1 MKRADAIAA
10 GLLAVFA
17 LLALGIRDNV
27 EDLGQMGARLG
38 VAGTELRASGRE
50 AADEIRGAFDGAA
63 DAAGALPIV
72 GGSFADTLREAGDRN
87 AAVIEGQAV
96 ETGTDLAL
104 SGRQGEQ
111 DAAQLAD
118 LLGLLTFLIGIVV
131 VAGFWL
137 PRRARGGP
145 SLR

>member
-1 MKRADAIAA
+1 MKRADALAA
-10 GLLAVFA
+10 GLLALFV

-27 EDLGQMGARLG
+27 TDLGQMGAQLG
-38 VAGTELRASGRE
+38 EAGTELRASGRQ
-50 AADEIRGAFDGAA
+50 AADEIRGAFGGAA
-63 DAAGALPIV
+63 DAAGALPVV
-72 GGSFADTLREAGDRN
+72 GDAFGDTLREAGERN
-87 AAVIEGQAV
+87 ASVIEAQAV
-96 ETGTDLAL
+96 ATGTDLAL
-104 SGRQGEQ
+104 SGRQGED

-137 PRRARGGP
+137 PRRARGP